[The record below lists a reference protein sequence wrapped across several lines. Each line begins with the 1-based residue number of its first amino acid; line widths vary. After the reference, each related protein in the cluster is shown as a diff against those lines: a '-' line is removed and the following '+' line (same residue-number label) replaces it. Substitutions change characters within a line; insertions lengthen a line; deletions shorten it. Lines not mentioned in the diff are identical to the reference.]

1 MLKVDV
7 KALVKKLNPYCTNA
21 LEGAIGQ
28 CLQAEHSEVTLP
40 DWLDKLTQ
48 HRNSDFVLLL
58 TGVGVELGDFR
69 RALQKELGQLSKGH
83 AGKPIFS
90 QNIFELLQDA
100 WLIHSIHFG
109 SALLRS
115 GALFLALVQQS
126 KLAFPGS
133 YLSFLSSVSFTETM
147 KRFYALTA
155 DSSEATPED
164 KVGGQPLE
172 NGHFEAPFLTRFG
185 EDLTAAVREGKLDPV
200 LGRETEIRQ
209 MIDILCRRR
218 KNNPIL
224 VGEAGVGKTALVEGL
239 ASKMVLSEVPDMLTK
254 TRLIS
259 LDLGLLEAGASM
271 KGEFEQRLK
280 SVLKEVEESPEPI
293 ILFVDEAHLL
303 IGSGGKEGNNAA
315 NLLKPALARGKIR
328 LIAATTWSEYKR
340 HIEKDPAL
348 TRRFQRV
355 KVGEPSVE
363 QTLTILRGL
372 RNVFEKS
379 HAVMIRDDALQACA
393 TLATKYIPD
402 RQQPDKAIDLLDTA
416 SARVRV
422 NLKAKPQQLV
432 RLEEQHLALS
442 SEEEGLMKDI
452 NQGLTADPTRLKT
465 IQTAKKALD
474 LQLKKT
480 KTRWQK
486 ELALVKEIL
495 AVREVLAQS
504 SAKGKKMIQLH
515 KKRERLYKKL
525 ETLRAESPLVFYEV
539 DPDMVAQV
547 VSDWTHIPLGKLLR
561 DEAQTLLVLE
571 EEFHKKIKGQAEAIH
586 LIAEQLKLG
595 KAGLKDARQP
605 LGVFLLVG
613 PSGVGK
619 TETALTVA
627 DTLFGGEDSLITINM
642 SEFQEKHT
650 VSRLIGSPPG
660 YVGFGEGGMLTEAVR
675 KRPYSVV
682 LLDEVEKAHPDVLNL
697 FYQVFDKGILT
708 DSEGREVDF
717 SNTVLFLTSNL
728 ASQEISA
735 LMQAHP
741 GLSMTALAKN
751 IRPIVSAWFKP
762 ALLAR
767 MTLIPYLA
775 LPKEVLL
782 QIVALK
788 MKALQ
793 ERMMTQYRIH
803 LKLGKKLAS
812 WLASECTEVEMGAR
826 NLDFLIRTRLS
837 PVLSQYVLEHMMDQD
852 FVRELKL
859 DLNHHDEMCLTS

>member
-28 CLQAEHSEVTLP
+28 CLQAEHSEVTLL
-40 DWLDKLTQ
+40 DWLDKLIQ
-48 HRNSDFVLLL
+48 HPESDFVLLL
-58 TGVGVELGDFR
+58 AGVGVDTSVFKQ
-69 RALQKELGQLSKGH
+69 ALQKELGQLPKGH
-83 AGKPIFS
+83 AGKPAFS
-90 QNIFELLQDA
+90 QSIFELLQDA

-109 SALLRS
+109 LGLLRS
-115 GALFLALVQQS
+115 GALFLALVQHS
-126 KLAFPGS
+126 RLAFPGS
-133 YLSFLSSVSFTETM
+133 ALSLLASVSFTETM
-147 KRFYALTA
+147 KQFYALTEF
-155 DSSEATPED
+155 SQEATPD
-164 KVGGQPLE
+164 GQRGRASL
-172 NGHFEAPFLTRFG
+172 NDANFETPFLTRFG
-185 EDLTAAVREGKLDPV
+185 EDLTAAVRAGKVDPMM
-200 LGRETEIRQ
+200 GREAEIRQ

-239 ASKMVLSEVPDMLTK
+239 ASKIVLGQVPDRFAK

-280 SVLKEVEESPEPI
+280 SVLKEVEQSPEPI

-303 IGSGGKEGNNAA
+303 IGSGGKEGSNAA
-315 NLLKPALARGKIR
+315 NLLKPALARGTIR

-348 TRRFQRV
+348 TRRFQLV
-355 KVGEPSVE
+355 KVGEPNLE

-372 RNVFEKS
+372 RSIFEKS
-379 HAVMIRDDALQACA
+379 HEVMIRDDALQACA
-393 TLATKYIPD
+393 SLATKYIPD

-416 SARVRV
+416 SARIRV

-432 RLEEQHLALS
+432 MLEERYAAFL
-442 SEEEGLMKDI
+442 SEEEGLLKDLAH
-452 NQGLTADPTRLKT
+452 GLLQEGERLELL
-465 IQTAKKALD
+465 QRDKKALD
-474 LQLKKT
+474 LQLKKMNT
-480 KTRWQK
+480 QWQK
-486 ELALVKEIL
+486 ELSLVNEIL
-495 AVREVLAQS
+495 ALRITLSEAADKNKKW
-504 SAKGKKMIQLH
+504 AKMH
-515 KKRERLYKKL
+515 TKRERLYKKL
-525 ETLRAESPLVFYEV
+525 EVLRVDNPLVFYEV
-539 DPDMVAQV
+539 DPDIIAQI

-561 DEAQTLLVLE
+561 DEAATLLALE
-571 EEFHKKIKGQAEAIH
+571 EEFHKKIKGQSEGVH
-586 LIAEQLKLG
+586 LIAEQLKLA
-595 KAGLKDARQP
+595 KAGLKDPRQP

-697 FYQVFDKGILT
+697 FYQVFDKGVLT

-717 SNTVLFLTSNL
+717 SNTILFLTSNL
-728 ASQEISA
+728 ASGEISA
-735 LMQAHP
+735 LMQANP
-741 GLSMTALAKN
+741 TLPMAGLAKD

-767 MTLIPYLA
+767 MTLIPYLPLSQA
-775 LPKEVLL
+775 VLL

-793 ERMMTQYRIH
+793 NRIASQYRIE
-803 LKLGKKLAS
+803 LKFSKNLSA

-826 NLDFLIRTRLS
+826 NLDLLIRTRVS
-837 PVLSQYVLEHMMDQD
+837 PILSQYLLEHMIDRD
-852 FVRELKL
+852 FVNELKL
-859 DLNHHDEMCLTS
+859 DLNQQQEICLS